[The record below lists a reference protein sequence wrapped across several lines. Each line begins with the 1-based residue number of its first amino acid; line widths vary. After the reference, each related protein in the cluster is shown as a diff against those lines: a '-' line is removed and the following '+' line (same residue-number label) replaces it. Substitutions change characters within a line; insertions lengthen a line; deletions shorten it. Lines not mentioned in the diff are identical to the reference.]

1 NVRMLQLLWK
11 GQRCPWASECIP
23 SKLHFFLQNTKKGP
37 GCPLEHTHTH
47 THTHTQT
54 HTYTHTHTHTHSHVP
69 HQFLSLC
76 PSSCP
81 VVSSS
86 DGTGRSG
93 TYILIDMVLSRMAMR
108 FNTMCVSY
116 VCVCGVSACM
126 LNCVCVC

>member
-54 HTYTHTHTHTHSHVP
+54 HTYTHTHTHTHMSVLVTETQRIVHMLQLCWDEWSYFTAKKK
-69 HQFLSLC
+69 HFLDSKL
-76 PSSCP
+76 
-81 VVSSS
+81 
-86 DGTGRSG
+86 
-93 TYILIDMVLSRMAMR
+93 LS
-108 FNTMCVSY
+108 
-116 VCVCGVSACM
+116 
-126 LNCVCVC
+126 